1 MLRLGEKMA
10 RFFKVKTWYFY
21 AEGTACVAQEEDFCL
36 HNYIT
41 EEVIIESEL
50 DKIINLTVMQ

>member
-1 MLRLGEKMA
+1 MA

-41 EEVIIESEL
+41 EEVIVESEL
-50 DKIINLTVMQ
+50 DNELNLTVMQ